1 MLLFSIPAMLLVAIQ
16 ANDILQAATTVLV
29 GLLIF
34 LTLGYRFNLIEWTF
48 IGPKSP
54 NETKSQ
60 LKTRINSGGLLLLG
74 VFISLA
80 ISVILS
86 LFNGTFD
93 FAKGSFILAVILLI
107 IRIALHDRFSPKNK

>member
-1 MLLFSIPAMLLVAIQ
+1 MLLFGIPAMLLVAIQ

-34 LTLGYRFNLIEWTF
+34 LTLGYRFNLIEWTL
-48 IGPKSP
+48 IGPKS
-54 NETKSQ
+54 Q
-60 LKTRINSGGLLLLG
+60 LKGRINRGGLLLLG

-80 ISVILS
+80 ISVISS

-93 FAKGSFILAVILLI
+93 LAKGSFILAVILLT

>member
-1 MLLFSIPAMLLVAIQ
+1 MMLSSA
-16 ANDILQAATTVLV
+16 DILQASTTVLV

-48 IGPKSP
+48 IRPKSA

-60 LKTRINSGGLLLLG
+60 LKRRINGGGLLLLG

-80 ISVILS
+80 ISVISS
-86 LFNGTFD
+86 LFDRTFD
-93 FAKGSFILAVILLI
+93 LAKGSFILAVILLI
-107 IRIALHDRFSPKNK
+107 IRITLHDRYSPKNK

>member
-48 IGPKSP
+48 IGPKS
-54 NETKSQ
+54 Q
-60 LKTRINSGGLLLLG
+60 LKGRIKGSGLLLLG

-80 ISVILS
+80 ISVISS

-93 FAKGSFILAVILLI
+93 LAKGSFILAVILLT